1 MSNDQICFR
10 CRVTLATAW
19 PAFAV
24 QEYYVALDTSLN
36 QCRVMSTPPDGS
48 TMKRIGDQSYT
59 TMEEAEQA
67 KARLPECN
75 T

>member
-1 MSNDQICFR
+1 MTKYVFAAAMM
-10 CRVTLATAW
+10 LATAW

-48 TMKRIGDQSYT
+48 TMKRIGDQSYAM
-59 TMEEAEQA
+59 MEEAEQA

>member
-1 MSNDQICFR
+1 MTKYLLAAAMTF
-10 CRVTLATAW
+10 ATAW

-36 QCRVMSTPPDGS
+36 QCRVMSTEPDGA
-48 TMKRIGDQSYT
+48 TMKRIGESYA
-59 TMEEAEQA
+59 TMEEADQA
-67 KARLPECN
+67 RARLPECN